1 MTSPFAS
8 LQKYAPYVL
17 SIVRIIVAA
26 SFFEFGLEKYFDF
39 PGPAHIDMTS
49 IYYVQ
54 GIIEIVGGF
63 LLLVGAFTRVVA
75 FILSGDMA
83 VAYFMVYFPRS
94 FFPGQN
100 GGLSALL
107 YCFLFFYLVF
117 AGGGA
122 WSVDRA
128 ILKQE

>member
-8 LQKYAPYVL
+8 LQRYSPQVL
-17 SIVRIIVAA
+17 SILRIVAAA

-39 PGPAHIDMTS
+39 PGPGPQMTPLL
-49 IYYVQ
+49 YVQ
-54 GIIEIVGGF
+54 GVIEIVGGF

-75 FILSGDMA
+75 FVLSGDMA
-83 VAYFMVYFPRS
+83 AAYFMVYFPRS

-100 GGLSALL
+100 GGLSAML

-128 ILKQE
+128 ILKQD

>member
-1 MTSPFAS
+1 MTSLFVS

-17 SIVRIIVAA
+17 SIVRIVVAA
-26 SFFEFGLEKYFDF
+26 SFFGFGLEKFDF
-39 PGPAHIDMTS
+39 PGPAHVDMTP

-54 GIIEIVGGF
+54 VIIEIVGGF
-63 LLLVGAFTRVVA
+63 LLLIGAFTRVVA

-83 VAYFMVYFPRS
+83 VGYFMVYFPLS

-100 GGLSALL
+100 GGLSAML
-107 YCFLFFYLVF
+107 YCFLFFYMVF